1 MPASRS
7 EPDTPLWLAM
17 EKAASSIIKGA
28 ALVPVMLPGAT
39 DCRHYR
45 GLGGAVAYGANLL
58 EPSMTFGLVAAFVVV
73 VVVAVA
79 CAFRLRIDVLLR

>member
-17 EKAASSIIKGA
+17 EKAASSIIEGA
-28 ALVPVMLPGAT
+28 TLVPIMLPGGT

-58 EPSMTFGLVAAFVVV
+58 EPSLTFGSVAAFVFFFMCLP
-73 VVVAVA
+73 A
-79 CAFRLRIDVLLR
+79 